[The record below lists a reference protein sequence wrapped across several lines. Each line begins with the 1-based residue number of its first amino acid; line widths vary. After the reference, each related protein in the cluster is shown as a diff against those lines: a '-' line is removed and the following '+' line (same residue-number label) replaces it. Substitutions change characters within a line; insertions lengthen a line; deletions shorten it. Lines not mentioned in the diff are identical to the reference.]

1 MRANRRSEVLQDSTF
16 LTLVP
21 LGRGRLA
28 ASSRVWGQP
37 FEESAEG
44 QTHHSNRL
52 SLVLLGYCLRAAK
65 QIDLH
70 QIACRRTV
78 TCPTEY
84 KQLRAVFP
92 LSALRGAHAT
102 I

>member
-1 MRANRRSEVLQDSTF
+1 L
-16 LTLVP
+16 
-21 LGRGRLA
+21 
-28 ASSRVWGQP
+28 W
-37 FEESAEG
+37 
-44 QTHHSNRL
+44 
-52 SLVLLGYCLRAAK
+52 AAK
-65 QIDLH
+65 QINLH

-84 KQLRAVFP
+84 KQLRAVFL